1 MALKKHESSYR
12 SRLKVQI
19 MTKESSFDLDI
30 YMALQYNEKKLKI
43 TIGRGRRRKKK
54 MKEFKIVA
62 RGQMQGI
69 AIYH

>member
-1 MALKKHESSYR
+1 
-12 SRLKVQI
+12 

-54 MKEFKIVA
+54 MKELQNSCERSDA
-62 RGQMQGI
+62 RHSDLPLSKALEAYTSSSQLQKLL
-69 AIYH
+69 

>member
-1 MALKKHESSYR
+1 
-12 SRLKVQI
+12 

-43 TIGRGRRRKKK
+43 TIGRGRRRKKRLK
-54 MKEFKIVA
+54 NCKIVA

-69 AIYH
+69 EIYH